1 MQLALE
7 GYQFGLVES
16 MAGVA
21 VVSFGLSGDLRV
33 DTAGVTCADLEA
45 AAVVPTTA
53 TAAEDATAVS
63 GRCGTLKER
72 EADVF

>member
-1 MQLALE
+1 MIAL
-7 GYQFGLVES
+7 
-16 MAGVA
+16 
-21 VVSFGLSGDLRV
+21 VV
-33 DTAGVTCADLEA
+33 EA
-45 AAVVPTTA
+45 AAVVPTAA